1 MEVVAV
7 NVGGWK
13 HVKRVELEHN
23 GISDEEFVEAWK
35 QARRE
40 SVFGEPKLWLDRRVL
55 KAKLEFIERIR
66 QKRRAL
72 TSALSQREKVS
83 LTPALSQ
90 REKVSLTPALS
101 QWEKVSLTRKEG
113 ER

>member
-35 QARRE
+35 QARRV
-40 SVFGEPKLWLDRRVL
+40 SVFGEPKLWLDRRVV

-83 LTPALSQ
+83 LTQPSPSGRGSVTS
-90 REKVSLTPALS
+90 RERRVSNESRGA
-101 QWEKVSLTRKEG
+101 
-113 ER
+113 